1 MRRRVA
7 SDPLGDRPMKF
18 LAMAAAA
25 AALLAPLQARAACQL
40 KSVNVPVTMRG
51 LRPLVTAKVSGQDV
65 KFILDSGAFF
75 SYLDGHLAAQ
85 LKLKPVTIA
94 PIGSHLGLAAA
105 MPTTGVG
112 GQEMLSG
119 VVTAPHFQFA
129 GASFNGVQ
137 FLTTTAIGDGTGLLG
152 QNLLHQVDD
161 EYDFKNG
168 MLRLIQPD
176 GCETSNLAYW
186 AKPGSTYSEVALEPS
201 NRDAPHTIA
210 TIEINGVKM
219 RAHFDTGAD
228 TSFITARAAARAGV
242 HTDDPG
248 VVPAG
253 VTRGLDRNDI
263 KTWVGRFAD
272 IKIGDEEIKNTRL
285 EIGQTEAE
293 DFDVLIGADFFLA
306 HHVYV
311 ANSQGKIYFTYAGGP
326 VFRTPEVEPA
336 SGEGKAAAK

>member
-1 MRRRVA
+1 
-7 SDPLGDRPMKF
+7 MKF

-25 AALLAPLQARAACQL
+25 AALVAPLQAHAAGCQL
-40 KSVNVPVTMRG
+40 KAVNVPVTMRG
-51 LRPLVTAKVSGQDV
+51 LRPLVTAKVAGQDV
-65 KFILDSGAFF
+65 KFVLDSGAFF

-85 LKLKPVTIA
+85 LKLKPVTRT

-105 MPTTGVG
+105 LPTSGVG
-112 GQEMLSG
+112 GEEVLSG
-119 VVTAPHFQFA
+119 VVTAPRFEFA

-137 FLTTTAIGDGTGLLG
+137 FLTTQALGDASGLLG

-168 MLRLIQPD
+168 ALRLIQPD
-176 GCETSNLAYW
+176 GCDNSNLAYW
-186 AKPGSTYSEVALEPS
+186 AQPGATYSQVELEPT
-201 NRDAPHTIA
+201 NRDAPHTVA
-210 TIEINGVKM
+210 TIEINGQRM
-219 RAHFDTGAD
+219 RAYFDTGSD

-253 VTRGLDRNDI
+253 VTHALDRDDI

-272 IKIGDEEIKNTRL
+272 IKVGDEEIKNTKL
-285 EIGQTEAE
+285 SIGQTEAD

-306 HHVYV
+306 HHIYV
-311 ANSQGKIYFTYAGGP
+311 ANSQGRIYFTYAGGP
-326 VFRTPEVEPA
+326 VFRVPEVEA
-336 SGEGKAAAK
+336 AGSGKAAAK